1 MNKKQ
6 QGHTFHRD
14 KCQARMRKSYTTK
27 FGSVI
32 VLFGKH
38 AFEWSVGV
46 TKNDGKAF
54 MSITTYPNREKATQ
68 EYNKLCKT
76 MQ

>member
-1 MNKKQ
+1 MAKKQ
-6 QGHTFHRD
+6 QVHTFHRD
-14 KCQARMRKSYTTK
+14 KCQARVRKSYTTK

-32 VLFGKH
+32 SLLGKH

-46 TKNDGKAF
+46 IKNDGKAF
-54 MSITTYPNREKATQ
+54 MSITTYPNRKIATQ